1 MLEVCGTSPW
11 TKARDHES
19 KIGKSGLTISRALR
33 FGFKAD
39 ASYKIGDKYKRV
51 RVRYGKK
58 LAISL
63 KYTLM
68 QEIVIAR
75 PRARKTLI
83 NNTGIAQSISIENF
97 DPTTALITK
106 KIINVGMN
114 LKIAITTAEIGNI
127 TRGNAVFRIRR

>member
-11 TKARDHES
+11 TNARDQES
-19 KIGKSGLTISRALR
+19 KIGNSGFTTCKALR

-39 ASYKIGDKYKRV
+39 ASYKIGDRYKSV

-63 KYTLM
+63 KYTLI

-106 KIINVGMN
+106 KTTRVGMN

-127 TRGNAVFRIRR
+127 TRGNAVLRIRR